1 MDFMERLISAFG
13 LLVMIGL
20 AWLMSSDR
28 RRINWRTVSSGL
40 LLQGG
45 FAILILNTSAGR
57 KTFEWLGNF
66 FGQVQQF
73 TDEGAKLVFGE
84 GFMEH
89 YFAFR
94 VLPTIIFFSTFMS
107 VLYYLGIMQGVVRAM
122 AVVMQRT
129 LGTSGAESLSAAA
142 NIFVG
147 QTEAPLLIKPYI
159 DKMTKSEIMSVMVGG
174 FATIAGG
181 VMAAYIGMGIDAG
194 HMLTAS
200 VISAPAALVMAKIIQ
215 PETEQPVTAGVVIHD
230 VPRVGVNVFEAAS
243 LGASDGLRLALNV
256 GAMLIAFTALM
267 AMANA
272 IVVWVTTLIG
282 MPQTL
287 GNLMGYLFA
296 PLAWVMGVP
305 SEDCLKVGELLGIRT
320 VTNEFIAYQQMSE
333 LLKPESG
340 VVLAERSKVILTYAL
355 CGFANFASIG
365 IQIGGIGSMVPERR
379 EDIARLGLKAMLGG
393 MLACFM
399 TACIAG
405 LLSNV

>member
-1 MDFMERLISAFG
+1 MERLISAFG

-57 KTFEWLGNF
+57 RTFEWLGNF

-107 VLYYLGIMQGVVRAM
+107 VLYYLGIMQGVVRTM

-194 HMLTAS
+194 HLLTAS

-243 LGASDGLRLALNV
+243 LGASDGLGLALNV

-305 SEDCLKVGELLGIRT
+305 SGDCLKVGELLGIRT
-320 VTNEFIAYQQMSE
+320 VTNEFIAYQHMSE

-365 IQIGGIGSMVPERR
+365 IQIGGIGGMVPERR
-379 EDIARLGLKAMLGG
+379 KDIARLGLKAMLGG

-405 LLSNV
+405 LLLNV

>member
-1 MDFMERLISAFG
+1 MERFISAFG

-20 AWLMSSDR
+20 GYALSSNR
-28 RRINWRTVSSGL
+28 RRINWRTIGGGL
-40 LLQGG
+40 LLQGS
-45 FAILILNTSAGR
+45 FALLILKTSVGR
-57 KTFEWLGNF
+57 ATFEWLGEF
-66 FGQVQQF
+66 FGNVQQF
-73 TDEGAKLVFGE
+73 TDAGAKLVFGE

-107 VLYYLGIMQGVVRAM
+107 VLYYLGVMQVVVRAM

-159 DKMTKSEIMSVMVGG
+159 DKMTKSEIMAVMVGG

-194 HMLTAS
+194 HLLTAS
-200 VISAPAALVMAKIIQ
+200 VISAPAALVMAKLLQ
-215 PETEQPVTAGVVIHD
+215 PETETPVTAGVVIHD
-230 VPRVGVNVFEAAS
+230 VPKVGVNVFEAAS
-243 LGASDGLRLALNV
+243 LGASDGLKLALNV

-267 AMANA
+267 AMADA
-272 IVVWVTTLIG
+272 IVIWATSLMGVR
-282 MPQTL
+282 QTL

-305 SEDCLKVGELLGIRT
+305 SADCLKVGELLGIRT
-320 VTNEFIAYQQMSE
+320 VTNEFIAYEQMSK
-333 LLKPESG
+333 LLKPDSG

-365 IQIGGIGSMVPERR
+365 IQIGGIGGMVPERQS
-379 EDIARLGLKAMLGG
+379 DIAKLGFKAMIGG

-405 LLSNV
+405 MLL